1 MNPFRQPKIHK
12 WSYLLLVWTWAFLF
26 WVEMWIIFIFFG
38 KESGHIY
45 EMKNV
50 CILQFSSFFPEN
62 LSHRNKNTNAWRLT
76 YKDAIIALFLVAKI
90 RNKEN
95 VLQMGTIVL
104 SHWGI
109 LCVKDWIRVSLDFHK
124 KLLKEK
130 IKIQS
135 SCDTIQSHF

>member
-1 MNPFRQPKIHK
+1 M
-12 WSYLLLVWTWAFLF
+12 V
-26 WVEMWIIFIFFG
+26 IFIASRDMGISILGRNVNYFLFFG

-62 LSHRNKNTNAWRLT
+62 LSHRNKNTSAWRLT
-76 YKDAIIALFLVAKI
+76 YKDAITALFLVAKI
-90 RNKEN
+90 RNKRECPSN
-95 VLQMGTIVL
+95 GKNEYTIVL

-109 LCVKDWIRVSLDFHK
+109 LCMKDWIRVYLDFHR